1 MASADIAALA
11 LLLLRFAMD
20 LASALAELA
29 TISDQKTKIE
39 RYKAVLQDL
48 LAQQHVAHLQ
58 GFLEHLLAEDVPLVL
73 SRQVLQELAVGLKK
87 LPPAQLKEVGEFA
100 LGRVA
105 NRAVSFEEQVAH
117 VREALAD
124 VYEGEEE
131 WAAAAK
137 MLAAI
142 PLDSGY
148 VTRTDGYKVEKYIK
162 IAMLYLQDDDSVS
175 AETFINRA
183 SLLVTEETDGEL
195 RLQHKVCYARI
206 LDAKRK
212 FLEAGTRF
220 YQLSTLAT
228 KSLGEGKQ
236 VGADSLLPHA
246 TRPRLSPRLPP
257 TPPGRRG
264 RALDGAHPL
273 DHVRPPRAGGA
284 AALAPPRHAV
294 QGRART
300 QGAELRHP
308 HQGAR
313 HTLDRAPLAR
323 RRVARATP
331 DLSRPAPPPVP
342 PPPQV
347 YMDRLLT
354 TAEVAAFA
362 DTLAPHQKALL
373 EDGSTV
379 LDRAVLEHNLLAA
392 SRLYNN
398 VSFEQLGALLGI
410 DARKAER
417 MASRM
422 LVEKRL
428 EGAIDQVEG
437 GIIFATATS
446 HDALGAFDAQVEQ
459 LCATTETLANAIVK
473 KHPQFAK
480 AAA

>member
-1 MASADIAALA
+1 MTALTHSITCA
-11 LLLLRFAMD
+11 LLAPAGPQRSRLL
-20 LASALAELA
+20 
-29 TISDQKTKIE
+29 
-39 RYKAVLQDL
+39 
-48 LAQQHVAHLQ
+48 
-58 GFLEHLLAEDVPLVL
+58 G
-73 SRQVLQELAVGLKK
+73 
-87 LPPAQLKEVGEFA
+87 
-100 LGRVA
+100 
-105 NRAVSFEEQVAH
+105 
-117 VREALAD
+117 
-124 VYEGEEE
+124 
-131 WAAAAK
+131 
-137 MLAAI
+137 
-142 PLDSGY
+142 
-148 VTRTDGYKVEKYIK
+148 
-162 IAMLYLQDDDSVS
+162 MLYKD
-175 AETFINRA
+175 ERA
-183 SLLVTEETDGEL
+183 PKAPSYGILT
-195 RLQHKVCYARI
+195 KAR
-206 LDAKRK
+206 
-212 FLEAGTRF
+212 
-220 YQLSTLAT
+220 AT
-228 KSLGEGKQ
+228 
-236 VGADSLLPHA
+236 
-246 TRPRLSPRLPP
+246 
-257 TPPGRRG
+257 
-264 RALDGAHPL
+264 
-273 DHVRPPRAGGA
+273 
-284 AALAPPRHAV
+284 
-294 QGRART
+294 
-300 QGAELRHP
+300 
-308 HQGAR
+308 
-313 HTLDRAPLAR
+313 TLDRGGSHGGAS
-323 RRVARATP
+323 RAT
-331 DLSRPAPPPVP
+331 SAPRIS

>member
-1 MASADIAALA
+1 MASADSLALA

-236 VGADSLLPHA
+236 VGADSLLPYA
-246 TRPRLSPRLPP
+246 TRPAITRARLSPRLPMYRSTRP
-257 TPPGRRG
+257 SSSPRSRTRSRAPSSRRRG
-264 RALDGAHPL
+264 RSARASSACCTRTSAHP
-273 DHVRPPRAGGA
+273 
-284 AALAPPRHAV
+284 RH
-294 QGRART
+294 
-300 QGAELRHP
+300 
-308 HQGAR
+308 
-313 HTLDRAPLAR
+313 
-323 RRVARATP
+323 RATASSP
-331 DLSRPAPPPVP
+331 RRAPPPSTEAARTAARRARHP
-342 PPPQV
+342 RSLTPRASSLPSRR
-347 YMDRLLT
+347 RLRCT
-354 TAEVAAFA
+354 WTA
-362 DTLAPHQKALL
+362 
-373 EDGSTV
+373 
-379 LDRAVLEHNLLAA
+379 
-392 SRLYNN
+392 
-398 VSFEQLGALLGI
+398 
-410 DARKAER
+410 
-417 MASRM
+417 
-422 LVEKRL
+422 
-428 EGAIDQVEG
+428 
-437 GIIFATATS
+437 
-446 HDALGAFDAQVEQ
+446 
-459 LCATTETLANAIVK
+459 C
-473 KHPQFAK
+473 
-480 AAA
+480 

>member
-1 MASADIAALA
+1 
-11 LLLLRFAMD
+11 MD

-236 VGADSLLPHA
+236 VDADSLLPHA
-246 TRPRLSPRLPP
+246 ARPRNHATPALTTPSPH

-294 QGRART
+294 QRRART

-308 HQGAR
+308 HQGACAT
-313 HTLDRAPLAR
+313 TLDRRRSHDAHRAR
-323 RRVARATP
+323 HPRSLTPRASS
-331 DLSRPAPPPVP
+331 LPPVP
-342 PPPQV
+342 LVQV

>member
-1 MASADIAALA
+1 
-11 LLLLRFAMD
+11 MD

-236 VGADSLLPHA
+236 VGADPLLPHA
-246 TRPRLSPRLPP
+246 ARPAITRPRPSPRLPP
-257 TPPGRRG
+257 THLQVDEAELLT
-264 RALDGAHPL
+264 ALTHSITCAL
-273 DHVRPPRAGGA
+273 
-284 AALAPPRHAV
+284 LAPAGPQRSRLL
-294 QGRART
+294 GMLYKDERAPKAPSYGILT
-300 QGAELRHP
+300 K
-308 HQGAR
+308 AR
-313 HTLDRAPLAR
+313 ATTLDRR
-323 RRVARATP
+323 R
-331 DLSRPAPPPVP
+331 
-342 PPPQV
+342 
-347 YMDRLLT
+347 
-354 TAEVAAFA
+354 
-362 DTLAPHQKALL
+362 
-373 EDGSTV
+373 
-379 LDRAVLEHNLLAA
+379 
-392 SRLYNN
+392 
-398 VSFEQLGALLGI
+398 
-410 DARKAER
+410 
-417 MASRM
+417 
-422 LVEKRL
+422 
-428 EGAIDQVEG
+428 
-437 GIIFATATS
+437 S
-446 HDALGAFDAQVEQ
+446 HDAHRAR
-459 LCATTETLANAIVK
+459 
-473 KHPQFAK
+473 HPRSLTPPASSLPSRRRLRCTWT
-480 AAA
+480 AC

>member
-1 MASADIAALA
+1 MVGGASHLQRRVVLLSGHCEIRAAAARLLRRVVSSRVSSRREVPPPRSEGVGRRLALA

-236 VGADSLLPHA
+236 VDADSLLPHA
-246 TRPRLSPRLPP
+246 ARPAIERHRSGYSSCGVPKLAS
-257 TPPGRRG
+257 
-264 RALDGAHPL
+264 
-273 DHVRPPRAGGA
+273 VA
-284 AALAPPRHAV
+284 ASM
-294 QGRART
+294 
-300 QGAELRHP
+300 
-308 HQGAR
+308 
-313 HTLDRAPLAR
+313 PLAFASSTCLDSIQR
-323 RRVARATP
+323 
-331 DLSRPAPPPVP
+331 
-342 PPPQV
+342 
-347 YMDRLLT
+347 MT
-354 TAEVAAFA
+354 T
-362 DTLAPHQKALL
+362 
-373 EDGSTV
+373 
-379 LDRAVLEHNLLAA
+379 
-392 SRLYNN
+392 
-398 VSFEQLGALLGI
+398 SF
-410 DARKAER
+410 
-417 MASRM
+417 
-422 LVEKRL
+422 
-428 EGAIDQVEG
+428 
-437 GIIFATATS
+437 
-446 HDALGAFDAQVEQ
+446 
-459 LCATTETLANAIVK
+459 
-473 KHPQFAK
+473 
-480 AAA
+480 

>member
-1 MASADIAALA
+1 MKIVSRACGWWAVHRTWSAASSCCPDIAKFAAARFYGWASASSEAELPPRGAAARKASADAALA
-11 LLLLRFAMD
+11 LALLLRFAMD

-236 VGADSLLPHA
+236 VGADALLPHA
-246 TRPRLSPRLPP
+246 ARPAITQPPLSPRLPH
-257 TPPGRRG
+257 TPPGGRG
-264 RALDGAHPL
+264 RAPDGAHPL
-273 DHVRPPRAGGA
+273 DHVRAPRAGGA
-284 AALAPPRHAV
+284 AALAHARHAL
-294 QGRART
+294 QGRA
-300 QGAELRHP
+300 L
-308 HQGAR
+308 
-313 HTLDRAPLAR
+313 
-323 RRVARATP
+323 
-331 DLSRPAPPPVP
+331 
-342 PPPQV
+342 
-347 YMDRLLT
+347 
-354 TAEVAAFA
+354 
-362 DTLAPHQKALL
+362 
-373 EDGSTV
+373 
-379 LDRAVLEHNLLAA
+379 
-392 SRLYNN
+392 
-398 VSFEQLGALLGI
+398 
-410 DARKAER
+410 
-417 MASRM
+417 
-422 LVEKRL
+422 
-428 EGAIDQVEG
+428 
-437 GIIFATATS
+437 
-446 HDALGAFDAQVEQ
+446 ALGPLVRRAREDV
-459 LCATTETLANAIVK
+459 
-473 KHPQFAK
+473 HG
-480 AAA
+480 AAAAQG

>member
-1 MASADIAALA
+1 
-11 LLLLRFAMD
+11 MD

-246 TRPRLSPRLPP
+246 ARPHRRA
-257 TPPGRRG
+257 TPPLTAPSPHTQVDEAELLT
-264 RALDGAHPL
+264 ALTHSITCAL
-273 DHVRPPRAGGA
+273 
-284 AALAPPRHAV
+284 LAPAGPQRSRLL
-294 QGRART
+294 GMLYKDERAPKAPSYGILT
-300 QGAELRHP
+300 K
-308 HQGAR
+308 AR
-313 HTLDRAPLAR
+313 ATTLDRGGSHGGA
-323 RRVARATP
+323 
-331 DLSRPAPPPVP
+331 SRAPPPISHAPRLLPPVP
-342 PPPQV
+342 LVQV

>member
-1 MASADIAALA
+1 MTALTHSITCA
-11 LLLLRFAMD
+11 LLAPAGPQRSRLL
-20 LASALAELA
+20 
-29 TISDQKTKIE
+29 
-39 RYKAVLQDL
+39 
-48 LAQQHVAHLQ
+48 
-58 GFLEHLLAEDVPLVL
+58 G
-73 SRQVLQELAVGLKK
+73 
-87 LPPAQLKEVGEFA
+87 
-100 LGRVA
+100 
-105 NRAVSFEEQVAH
+105 
-117 VREALAD
+117 
-124 VYEGEEE
+124 
-131 WAAAAK
+131 
-137 MLAAI
+137 
-142 PLDSGY
+142 
-148 VTRTDGYKVEKYIK
+148 
-162 IAMLYLQDDDSVS
+162 MLYKD
-175 AETFINRA
+175 E
-183 SLLVTEETDGEL
+183 
-195 RLQHKVCYARI
+195 
-206 LDAKRK
+206 
-212 FLEAGTRF
+212 
-220 YQLSTLAT
+220 
-228 KSLGEGKQ
+228 
-236 VGADSLLPHA
+236 
-246 TRPRLSPRLPP
+246 
-257 TPPGRRG
+257 
-264 RALDGAHPL
+264 
-273 DHVRPPRAGGA
+273 
-284 AALAPPRHAV
+284 
-294 QGRART
+294 
-300 QGAELRHP
+300 
-308 HQGAR
+308 
-313 HTLDRAPLAR
+313 RAPKAPSYGILTK
-323 RRVARATP
+323 ARATP
-331 DLSRPAPPPVP
+331 STEAARTAARRARHPRSLTPRASSLR

>member
-1 MASADIAALA
+1 MASADSLALA
-11 LLLLRFAMD
+11 LLLRFAMD

-212 FLEAGTRF
+212 FLEAASRYYSLSQLTSTAAVKVSVACRAHTLAARTHGCLTR
-220 YQLSTLAT
+220 QKLTHLCLSLSLSTGLRGRHGHLPKDGRDMLRPRPRRPSA
-228 KSLGEGKQ
+228 
-236 VGADSLLPHA
+236 LPHA
-246 TRPRLSPRLPP
+246 R
-257 TPPGRRG
+257 
-264 RALDGAHPL
+264 HPL
-273 DHVRPPRAGGA
+273 
-284 AALAPPRHAV
+284 
-294 QGRART
+294 QGRAHSLL
-300 QGAELRHP
+300 GHLP
-308 HQGAR
+308 HAR
-313 HTLDRAPLAR
+313 ED
-323 RRVARATP
+323 
-331 DLSRPAPPPVP
+331 
-342 PPPQV
+342 V
-347 YMDRLLT
+347 YG
-354 TAEVAAFA
+354 AFA
-362 DTLAPHQKALL
+362 QGRGGQTL
-373 EDGSTV
+373 
-379 LDRAVLEHNLLAA
+379 
-392 SRLYNN
+392 
-398 VSFEQLGALLGI
+398 
-410 DARKAER
+410 
-417 MASRM
+417 
-422 LVEKRL
+422 
-428 EGAIDQVEG
+428 
-437 GIIFATATS
+437 
-446 HDALGAFDAQVEQ
+446 
-459 LCATTETLANAIVK
+459 
-473 KHPQFAK
+473 
-480 AAA
+480 

>member
-1 MASADIAALA
+1 M
-11 LLLLRFAMD
+11 
-20 LASALAELA
+20 
-29 TISDQKTKIE
+29 
-39 RYKAVLQDL
+39 
-48 LAQQHVAHLQ
+48 H
-58 GFLEHLLAEDVPLVL
+58 
-73 SRQVLQELAVGLKK
+73 
-87 LPPAQLKEVGEFA
+87 
-100 LGRVA
+100 
-105 NRAVSFEEQVAH
+105 
-117 VREALAD
+117 
-124 VYEGEEE
+124 EGEEE

-246 TRPRLSPRLPP
+246 TPSRDPASHRARLPH
-257 TPPGRRG
+257 TRPGRRG
-264 RALDGAHPL
+264 RAPHRAHPL
-273 DHVRPPRAGGA
+273 DHVRAPRAGGA

-294 QGRART
+294 QGRARA

-313 HTLDRAPLAR
+313 HHPSTEAARTAAR
-323 RRVARATP
+323 RARTP
-331 DLSRPAPPPVP
+331 DLSRPRASSLPSL
-342 PPPQV
+342 PPQV

>member
-1 MASADIAALA
+1 MVRVRSCEVPPPRSEGVGRHRRAALA
-11 LLLLRFAMD
+11 LALLLRFAMD

-236 VGADSLLPHA
+236 VGADSLLPYA
-246 TRPRLSPRLPP
+246 ARPAITQARLSPRLPP
-257 TPPGRRG
+257 THLQVDEAELLTALTHSITCALLAPAGPQRSRLLGMLYKDERAPKAPSYGILTKARVPP
-264 RALDGAHPL
+264 PST
-273 DHVRPPRAGGA
+273 GA
-284 AALAPPRHAV
+284 A
-294 QGRART
+294 RT
-300 QGAELRHP
+300 TRI
-308 HQGAR
+308 
-313 HTLDRAPLAR
+313 
-323 RRVARATP
+323 ARATP
-331 DLSRPAPPPVP
+331 DLSRPAPPPSLP
-342 PPPQV
+342 S
-347 YMDRLLT
+347 LLCRCT
-354 TAEVAAFA
+354 WTA
-362 DTLAPHQKALL
+362 
-373 EDGSTV
+373 
-379 LDRAVLEHNLLAA
+379 
-392 SRLYNN
+392 
-398 VSFEQLGALLGI
+398 
-410 DARKAER
+410 
-417 MASRM
+417 
-422 LVEKRL
+422 
-428 EGAIDQVEG
+428 
-437 GIIFATATS
+437 
-446 HDALGAFDAQVEQ
+446 
-459 LCATTETLANAIVK
+459 C
-473 KHPQFAK
+473 
-480 AAA
+480 

>member
-1 MASADIAALA
+1 
-11 LLLLRFAMD
+11 MD

-236 VGADSLLPHA
+236 VGADSLLPRA
-246 TRPRLSPRLPP
+246 TRPAITRETPSPRLPP
-257 TPPGRRG
+257 TPPGGRG
-264 RALDGAHPL
+264 RAPDGAHPL

-294 QGRART
+294 QGRARA

-308 HQGAR
+308 HQGACATPSTGAAR
-313 HTLDRAPLAR
+313 TAAR
-323 RRVARATP
+323 RARHLQSHAP
-331 DLSRPAPPPVP
+331 RLLSLPPP
-342 PPPQV
+342 
-347 YMDRLLT
+347 
-354 TAEVAAFA
+354 
-362 DTLAPHQKALL
+362 
-373 EDGSTV
+373 
-379 LDRAVLEHNLLAA
+379 
-392 SRLYNN
+392 
-398 VSFEQLGALLGI
+398 
-410 DARKAER
+410 
-417 MASRM
+417 
-422 LVEKRL
+422 
-428 EGAIDQVEG
+428 
-437 GIIFATATS
+437 
-446 HDALGAFDAQVEQ
+446 
-459 LCATTETLANAIVK
+459 
-473 KHPQFAK
+473 
-480 AAA
+480 